1 MGRDLDKSNQE
12 IIAFI
17 TLDKERAQNGNPLI
31 LLAKDIEDQK
41 QLSQD
46 IAKTLKAYDEICFT
60 NLEGRNP
67 RNGNEIAGKN
77 RYTPS
82 DGIAVFTHI

>member
-1 MGRDLDKSNQE
+1 MCGEVPPMGL
-12 IIAFI
+12 IIAI
-17 TLDKERAQNGNPLI
+17 VAG
-31 LLAKDIEDQK
+31 
-41 QLSQD
+41 S
-46 IAKTLKAYDEICFT
+46 YDEICFT

-67 RNGNEIAGKN
+67 RNGNEIASKN

>member
-31 LLAKDIEDQK
+31 LLAKDLEDQK

-46 IAKTLKAYDEICFT
+46 IAKTLKADVVELRGGDY
-60 NLEGRNP
+60 LVVR
-67 RNGNEIAGKN
+67 
-77 RYTPS
+77 
-82 DGIAVFTHI
+82 